1 MVHEWALAESIVL
14 FLENSG
20 FRKVKSLRIGLGI
33 LQSID
38 KEIFSFSLQELLRD
52 KGLTVENLEIVD
64 ENAELECNTCGY
76 RWSLSPESMDE
87 AVRESIHFVP
97 ESIHA
102 FTKCP
107 KCGSRDFSITQ
118 GRGVRIIEV
127 QPDEL

>member
-14 FLENSG
+14 FLENNG
-20 FRKVKSLRIGLGI
+20 FRKVKSLKIRLGI

-38 KEIFSFSLQELLRD
+38 KEIFSFSLQELLRE
-52 KGLTVENLEIVD
+52 KGLSVEKLEIVD
-64 ENAELECNTCGY
+64 EGAELACHTCGF

-87 AVRESIHFVP
+87 AIRESIHFVP

-107 KCGSRDFSITQ
+107 RCGSRDFTITQ
-118 GRGVRIIEV
+118 GRGVRIVEV
-127 QPDEL
+127 LPG